1 MFFSFQCR
9 GLGCFQL
16 DLILNILDL
25 DAIYFKIQL
34 LATSNKNVINFCI
47 LTLYS
52 TILLVLVF
60 FKDALEFS
68 I

>member
-34 LATSNKNVINFCI
+34 LATSNKNVFNFCI
-47 LTLYS
+47 LTLYT

-60 FKDALEFS
+60 FKVALGFS

>member
-34 LATSNKNVINFCI
+34 LAASNKNVFNFCI
-47 LTLYS
+47 LTLYT

-60 FKDALEFS
+60 FKVALGFS